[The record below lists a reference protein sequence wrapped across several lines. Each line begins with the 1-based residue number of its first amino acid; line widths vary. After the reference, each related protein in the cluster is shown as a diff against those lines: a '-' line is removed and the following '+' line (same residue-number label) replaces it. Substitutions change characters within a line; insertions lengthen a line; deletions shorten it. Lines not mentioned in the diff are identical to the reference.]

1 LQGTAVSSSFATTAS
16 YVTGAAQTSITS
28 LGTLTGLTTSGA
40 IELGHASDTTIARLA
55 AGVVTIEGDQIIT
68 SKPTTVGSGQL
79 GQLGMRV
86 ARRTITQA
94 EMNALHTTPIAIIGP
109 QGANLVV
116 IPTHCTVFVDT
127 ASGNSGT
134 GDLIFGY
141 DSPAFESSIF
151 YSRRFHNNVA
161 TDAHYAIGGYTG
173 RWGTSLTAGVNTV
186 FDVHLSSAASTNC
199 FTSVDIYITYYV
211 IDRS

>member
-1 LQGTAVSSSFATTAS
+1 
-16 YVTGAAQTSITS
+16 
-28 LGTLTGLTTSGA
+28 
-40 IELGHASDTTIARLA
+40 
-55 AGVVTIEGDQIIT
+55 
-68 SKPTTVGSGQL
+68 
-79 GQLGMRV
+79 MRV

-141 DSPAFESSIF
+141 DSPTFESSIF